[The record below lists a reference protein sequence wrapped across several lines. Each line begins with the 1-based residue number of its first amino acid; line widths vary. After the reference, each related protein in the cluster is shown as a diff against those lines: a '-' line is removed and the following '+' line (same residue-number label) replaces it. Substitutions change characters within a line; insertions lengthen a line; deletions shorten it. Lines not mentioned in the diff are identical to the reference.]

1 MIEIHGVQLDRR
13 GDMVVRSYLDNGA
26 FEPDSMEAWSRA
38 ALRPGAVVVDV
49 GAYTGLYAIAARQRG
64 AAVYAFE
71 PNPANYERL
80 LQNVQLNPC
89 GGLLSCYHAAVGA
102 KAGKCAMVLRHG
114 APRLTSGGK
123 VLEHDDGSVRMETI
137 DGLNLPR
144 CDAIKADVEGY
155 ELDVLR
161 GARRTIAGF
170 LPVLILE
177 ANDVAHRHALDAE
190 LSQYGYPAGQQV
202 DERNLLYVHPDR

>member
-1 MIEIHGVQLDRR
+1 MIEIHGVLLDRR
-13 GDMVVRSYLDNGA
+13 QDMVVLSYQNNGT
-26 FEPDSMEAWSRA
+26 FEPASMEAWSRA
-38 ALRPGAVVVDV
+38 ALQPGAVVVDV

-80 LQNVQLNPC
+80 LQNVQNNPA
-89 GGLLSCYHAAVGA
+89 GGLLSCYHAAAGA
-102 KAGKCAMVLRHG
+102 KQGRCTFNRGDRPRMTSAGTVAADPAGK
-114 APRLTSGGK
+114 
-123 VLEHDDGSVRMETI
+123 VRMETI

-155 ELDVLR
+155 EVDVLR
-161 GARRTIAGF
+161 GARRTIAAF

-177 ANDVAHRHALDAE
+177 ANDIAHRHALDAE
-190 LSQYGYPAGQQV
+190 LSQYGYPAGRQI
-202 DERNLLYVHPDR
+202 DDRNLLYVHPDR